1 MNEEEKSSF
10 HGEKVDFSGSK
21 NPLVIISEDSQSSPD
36 GMEDQNPASPLII
49 PSTSNYAS
57 VLRKPIP
64 VTKFQEIPQRKKQL
78 IHRPRRL
85 EKQRTMPSLN
95 LTISNVSLSMVW
107 IK

>member
-21 NPLVIISEDSQSSPD
+21 NPLVIISEDAQSSPD
-36 GMEDQNPASPLII
+36 GMEDQNPASPLI
-49 PSTSNYAS
+49 PNTSNYSS

-64 VTKFQEIPQRKKQL
+64 VIEFQEIPQRKKQL

-95 LTISNVSLSMVW
+95 LTISNVSLSLVRVS
-107 IK
+107 